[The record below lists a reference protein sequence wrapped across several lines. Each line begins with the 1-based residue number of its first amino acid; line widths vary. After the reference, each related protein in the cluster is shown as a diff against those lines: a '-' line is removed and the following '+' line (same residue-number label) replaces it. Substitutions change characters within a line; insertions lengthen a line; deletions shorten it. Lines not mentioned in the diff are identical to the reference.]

1 MRIVYMG
8 TPEFSVPPLKKLFES
23 GFSVCGVVTSPDK
36 PRGRGKRLS
45 GSPVKQFAQDAGIPV
60 YQPDKLREEEFLKT
74 LNGLSPDVIVVCAY
88 GKILPARVLQCP
100 PAGCVNIHASLLP
113 ELRGPNPVQHAI
125 LQGKE
130 KTGITTLFMTEK
142 VDAGDMLLQKDV
154 PVLPDETLGSLEQKL
169 SVCGA
174 ELIVETLR
182 LLSEGKINPVPQE
195 ENRATWAPVL
205 KEEEV
210 RISWEKSAVFLER
223 LVRAANPRPGA
234 YAFYKGIR
242 LKVWE
247 AEAAGSQ
254 WPVASGQF
262 QSGTVVDV
270 KNDGI
275 FVQAGDK
282 ILNLTQVQREGK
294 QRMSAVEFCRGAQI
308 KTGDTL
314 G

>member
-60 YQPDKLREEEFLKT
+60 YQPEKLREEEFLKT
-74 LNGLSPDVIVVCAY
+74 LKGLSPDVIVVCAY

-142 VDAGDMLLQKDV
+142 VDAGDMLMQKDV

-169 SVCGA
+169 SACGA
-174 ELIVETLR
+174 ELIVETIRQLESGT
-182 LLSEGKINPVPQE
+182 LQPVKQDE
-195 ENRATWAPVL
+195 SLATWAPVL

-210 RISWEKSAVFLER
+210 QISWNQPAVYLER

-234 YAFYKGIR
+234 YAFCKGIR
-242 LKVWE
+242 LKVWK
-247 AEAAGSQ
+247 AEVAGGQ
-254 WPVASGQF
+254 WQATSSQF

-270 KNDGI
+270 KKDGI
-275 FVQAGDK
+275 FIQAGDK

-294 QRMSAVEFCRGAQI
+294 QRMSAVEFSRGAQI
-308 KTGDTL
+308 KAGDAL